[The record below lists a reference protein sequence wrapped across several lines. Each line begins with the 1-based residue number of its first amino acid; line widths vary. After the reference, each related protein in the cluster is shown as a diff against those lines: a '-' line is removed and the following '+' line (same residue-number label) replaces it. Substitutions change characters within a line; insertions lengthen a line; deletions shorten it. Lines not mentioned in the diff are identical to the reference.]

1 MNQHILKFISPLIAE
16 WLRNTR
22 KILLSP
28 LELNVSPKGNFKRWF
43 SSYANSTITSKDKA
57 WTRIGFEKESIQI
70 QNIKKPYNTGKK
82 VLASKNWVWSSGF
95 TL

>member
-1 MNQHILKFISPLIAE
+1 MIKKHQK
-16 WLRNTR
+16 
-22 KILLSP
+22 
-28 LELNVSPKGNFKRWF
+28 
-43 SSYANSTITSKDKA
+43 NSTIHHLSWMFPLRVILKDDLAVMLTVLLPEDKA